1 MMRQI
6 RQLIQINKNKT
17 ITNNI
22 IRVIHLGA
30 NDKTNIETKCIDCK
44 HYVLNIAV
52 NNDNTK
58 LYDYANATCRKF
70 RTKNI
75 DTNQM
80 EYANAYISRS
90 ERILCGSLGLHFSK
104 KEPIKPN

>member
-1 MMRQI
+1 MQI
-6 RQLIQINKNKT
+6 NKNKNKT

-22 IRVIHLGA
+22 IRTFHLGA
-30 NDKTNIETKCIDCK
+30 TTDKPNIEKKCIDCK

-58 LYDYANATCRKF
+58 FYDYANATCRKF
-70 RTKNI
+70 KTKNL

-90 ERILCGSLGLHFSK
+90 ERILCGSSGLHFVK
-104 KEPIKPN
+104 KDTINPN

>member
-1 MMRQI
+1 MMRQMM
-6 RQLIQINKNKT
+6 QINKN

-22 IRVIHLGA
+22 IRTFHLGA
-30 NDKTNIETKCIDCK
+30 TTDKTNITKKCIDCK

-58 LYDYANATCRKF
+58 FYDYVNAKCLKF
-70 RTKNI
+70 KTKNAV
-75 DTNQM
+75 TNEI

-90 ERILCGSLGLHFSK
+90 ERILCGSSGKHFAK
-104 KEPIKPN
+104 KYNL

>member
-1 MMRQI
+1 MRQI
-6 RQLIQINKNKT
+6 IQINKNKN

-22 IRVIHLGA
+22 IREIHLGA
-30 NDKTNIETKCIDCK
+30 PTNMSNITNRCIDCK

-52 NNDNTK
+52 NNHNTK
-58 LYDYANATCRKF
+58 FYDYVNAKCLKF
-70 RTKNI
+70 KTKNT

-90 ERILCGSLGLHFSK
+90 ERILCGSSGLHFSK
-104 KEPIKPN
+104 KDKL